1 MSDHLSRDV
10 RRRSKRRKGDT
21 AKLAAQLA
29 PLEEQKGRAKE
40 SNGDGSNHNHAV
52 AHQEVGAIV
61 VEGPAGGLAN
71 ELAEVQESDRRRRIE
86 PVVVVIFVLALGF
99 IAYIAWQVSL
109 MPAPPGP

>member
-1 MSDHLSRDV
+1 MNNHLSRNL
-10 RRRSKRRKGDT
+10 RNRFKRRKGDT

-29 PLEEQKGRAKE
+29 PLEEQTGRMKE
-40 SNGDGSNHNHAV
+40 SNGDGSHHNHSI

-71 ELAEVQESDRRRRIE
+71 ELAEVQESDGRRSIE
-86 PVVVVIFVLALGF
+86 PVVVVIFFLALGF

-109 MPAPPGP
+109 MPSTPAP